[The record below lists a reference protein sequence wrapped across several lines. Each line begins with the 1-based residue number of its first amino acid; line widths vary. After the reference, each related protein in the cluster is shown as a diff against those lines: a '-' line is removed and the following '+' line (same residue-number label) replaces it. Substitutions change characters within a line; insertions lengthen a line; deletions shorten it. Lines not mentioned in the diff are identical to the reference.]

1 MNHPIMFLD
10 LDNKEKLVQASF
22 SYALELLLEKNEF

>member
-10 LDNKEKLVQASF
+10 LDNKEKLVPASF
-22 SYALELLLEKNEF
+22 SYASELLLEKNEF